1 MLNKPTQEMSNLYTH
16 LQGAARAAQGG
27 NYEQL
32 CRMALQQNPQL
43 AQRYNLLM
51 QRFNGA
57 SPTQV
62 WNTLVQRYGIDVT
75 KLGL

>member
-1 MLNKPTQEMSNLYTH
+1 MNALYNH
-16 LQGAARAAQGG
+16 LQQAAQAAKSG
-27 NYEQL
+27 NVEVL
-32 CRMALQQNPQL
+32 CRTALQQNPQL
-43 AQRYNLLM
+43 AQRYNMLM

-62 WNTLVQRYGIDVT
+62 WNMLVQRYGIDVT